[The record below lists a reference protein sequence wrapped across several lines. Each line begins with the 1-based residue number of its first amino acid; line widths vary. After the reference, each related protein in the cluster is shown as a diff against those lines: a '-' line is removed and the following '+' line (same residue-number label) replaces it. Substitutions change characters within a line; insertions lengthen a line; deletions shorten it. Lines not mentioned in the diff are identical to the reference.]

1 MSEHKQCTEYDTQ
14 SADRYHKYKG
24 KISRHMNLAKRV
36 AIQSDFPDY
45 RHGAVLVK
53 GGSIQNTAHNKDN
66 FCSFG
71 KRFQKTH
78 GGKTTVHAELGV
90 ILGLDRSITNGATV
104 YVARVGKLEDYRMS
118 KPCSMCHAAMKHVGI
133 KKVVYTIDDQTV
145 GSYKL

>member
-1 MSEHKQCTEYDTQ
+1 MTAPCVEYDTIDVQ
-14 SADRYHKYKG
+14 KLHTYDG
-24 KISRHMNLAKRV
+24 KIGRYMDLAKRI

-53 GGSIQNTAHNKDN
+53 GGSIRNTAHNKDN

-78 GGKTTVHAELGV
+78 GGRTTVHAELGV
-90 ILGLDRSITNGATV
+90 ILGLDRSITNGATI

-118 KPCSMCHAAMKHVGI
+118 KPCSMCHAAMTHVGI
-133 KKVVYTIDDQTV
+133 KRVVYTINNKV
-145 GSYKL
+145 AGSYKL